1 MIKLLV
7 SWFASA
13 LALLIVAY
21 FLPGFHVRGIE
32 AAMIAAAVIGLVNG
46 TIGALLKLLTFP
58 IGCITLGLGFL
69 VINALMLWLSS
80 RFVDGFHIDGLL
92 PALIGAVLLSL
103 VNALLRMVFEPMTK

>member
-32 AAMIAAAVIGLVNG
+32 AAMVAAIVIGLVNG

-69 VINALMLWLSS
+69 IINALMLMLASS
-80 RFVDGFHIDGLL
+80 LLTGFHVDGFI
-92 PALIGAVLLSL
+92 PAFIGAILLSL
-103 VNALLRMVFEPMTK
+103 VNGLLRKVFEPMTK